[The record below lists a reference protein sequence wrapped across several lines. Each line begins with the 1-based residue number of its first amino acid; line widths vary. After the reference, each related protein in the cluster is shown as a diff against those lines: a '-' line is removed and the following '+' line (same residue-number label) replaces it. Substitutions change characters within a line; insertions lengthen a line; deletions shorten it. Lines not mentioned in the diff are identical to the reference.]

1 MRATDVRAVIVLNQA
16 DAVRAGRDG
25 LAAGGTSSPEASAT

>member
-1 MRATDVRAVIVLNQA
+1 MRAIDARSVIVLDQA
-16 DAVRAGRDG
+16 DAVCAGRDG